1 MRMELSWSICAATK
15 TRIENRYTEIH
26 SCHCGHW
33 SWMGHLVAPSK
44 EAFRAESFWWKT
56 NWHPSSFAGSIE
68 TCVFFGSRKNWYLG
82 QIPSAFVVLRL
93 GRPEVPEG
101 DTCHESKAA
110 TPRKVVIGDRRQ
122 EVCRKNRHR
131 SCLGGNCMLQTE
143 QYILYSNV

>member
-1 MRMELSWSICAATK
+1 
-15 TRIENRYTEIH
+15 
-26 SCHCGHW
+26 
-33 SWMGHLVAPSK
+33 MGHLAPSK
-44 EAFRAESFWWKT
+44 EAFPAESFWWKT
-56 NWHPSSFAGSIE
+56 NWHPSSFAGRIE
-68 TCVFFGSRKNWYLG
+68 TCVFLEAERTVICG
-82 QIPSAFVVLRL
+82 QIPSACVVLRL

-101 DTCHESKAA
+101 ETCHESKAA